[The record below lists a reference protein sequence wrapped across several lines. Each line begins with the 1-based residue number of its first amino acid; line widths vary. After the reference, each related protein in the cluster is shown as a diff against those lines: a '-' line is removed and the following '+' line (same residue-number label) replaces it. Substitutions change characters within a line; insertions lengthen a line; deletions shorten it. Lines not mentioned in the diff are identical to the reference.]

1 MADRRRSSAQ
11 LTLHRGGYVGTPKR
25 PTVNE
30 EGEVLTSSARLIDP
44 GYRNVNVFQY
54 ETWQDELWAYLD
66 SIGEFGY
73 AHWWLAQAISRVRI
87 IAAEKI
93 PGEYEPKPLQEGL
106 AADIMSRISDSEIM
120 EGFGM
125 HIPLVGKAFL
135 LMRDEPMIGRV
146 PSVKSADEIRP
157 VRTGIRKSLLK
168 MMGRDIPQG
177 RFELQVEAGAW
188 EPLDNA
194 LVSEIKH
201 NHPRYGWRSTSS
213 SRSAIPILREI
224 SLLDKHIVATLV
236 SRLAMN
242 GLILFPEGMQF
253 TVNPQYKDA
262 ADPLIATWVAI
273 ASQNIRN
280 PGAASA
286 ALPFPM
292 KVNEKFIDKIKHL
305 PFASG
310 IDPKI
315 IDARRS
321 AIDRLA
327 TSMNMSRERIA
338 GMGQVNHWGSWEIKE
353 DEIAMHIVPPVEL
366 VVKGLTKTYLHPL
379 LIAAGEPLVSPSGN
393 PIIAWYDTGELTVK
407 PDLSVNA
414 ELAYRDGVLKQ
425 ISYLRYLGFEE
436 ADLPTSEELAQI
448 IMLRQAL
455 NPGAPPEYLE
465 ELTGQKVEI
474 VDNGGETDPSEEDS
488 ESPEDQEE
496 QGPPDTQDDKA
507 GGSDG

>member
-11 LTLHRGGYVGTPKR
+11 LTLHRGGYVGTPRR
-25 PTVNE
+25 PQPNE
-30 EGEVLTSSARLIDP
+30 DGEVLTSSARLIDP

-73 AHWWLAQAISRVRI
+73 AHWWLAQAISRVRV

-93 PGEYEPKPLQEGL
+93 PGEYEPKPIQEGL
-106 AADIMSRISDSEIM
+106 AADIMSRISDPEIM

-157 VRTGIRKSLLK
+157 IRTGIRKSLLK

-242 GLILFPEGMQF
+242 GLILFPEGMTF
-253 TVNPQYKDA
+253 TVNPQFKDA
-262 ADPLIATWVAI
+262 ADPLIATWIDI
-273 ASQNIRN
+273 ASRNIRN

-292 KVNEKFIDKIKHL
+292 RVNEKFIDKIKHL

-315 IDARRS
+315 IDARKS

-338 GMGQVNHWGSWEIKE
+338 GMGNVNHWGSWEIKE

-379 LIAAGEPLVSPSGN
+379 LIAAGEPLVSPAGN

-414 ELAYRDGVLKQ
+414 ELAFRDGVLKQ
-425 ISYLRYLGFEE
+425 ISYLKYLGFEE
-436 ADLPTSEELAQI
+436 TDLPTSDELAQI

-455 NPGAPPEYLE
+455 APGAPPEYLE

-488 ESPEDQEE
+488 EPGSDQEE
-496 QGPPDTQDDKA
+496 QGTPDTQDDQT
-507 GGSDG
+507 GGRDG